1 MKRSFL
7 AALCA
12 VLLAAALP
20 RAGASQDF
28 LPGER
33 ARSVRMACTADFIR
47 FCGDVPAGRGRI
59 LRCLTRHADLVSQPC
74 FQALTAW
81 GLTAVNA
88 FKMCLPDVAAL
99 CPHVPPRSGHALTC
113 LLQNAD
119 KLSRPCHDSLADQGL
134 FDGSDPRPNGSIPRR
149 P

>member
-1 MKRSFL
+1 MKRNPL
-7 AALCA
+7 A
-12 VLLAAALP
+12 VLLIALAVASLPQRGAAQIA
-20 RAGASQDF
+20 

-33 ARSVRMACTADFIR
+33 LRAVRMACAADYQR
-47 FCGDVPAGRGRI
+47 FCRDVLPGGGRI
-59 LRCLTRHADLVSQPC
+59 IRCLTRHADVLSQPC

-99 CPHVPPRSGHALTC
+99 CPHVPPHSGPALAC
-113 LLQNAD
+113 LQQNAA
-119 KLSRPCHDSLADQGL
+119 KLSKACRDSLADQDL
-134 FDGSDPRPNGSIPRR
+134 LSGSNGDAAPRR